1 MRIRR
6 GQYFADIVADPRTAG
21 VYHCIVQQSGST
33 EILHWTQERTEE
45 DAVEAAKFRLKRL
58 LRQQQRATG

>member
-6 GQYFADIVADPRTAG
+6 RQYFADIVKDPHTAG
-21 VYHCIVQQSGST
+21 VYHCIVQENGST

-45 DAVEAAKFRLKRL
+45 DAVEAATFRLKRL
-58 LRQQQRATG
+58 ISHQQAAG